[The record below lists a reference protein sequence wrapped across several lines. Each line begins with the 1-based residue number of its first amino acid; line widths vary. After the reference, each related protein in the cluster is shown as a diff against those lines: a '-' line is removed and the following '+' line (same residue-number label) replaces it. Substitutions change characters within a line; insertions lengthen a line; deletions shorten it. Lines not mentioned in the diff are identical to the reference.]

1 MKKVRDMEMNLNDK
15 ENIETEQL
23 VASADSSS
31 VNAVSEPEEHIEDS
45 IVESMNESKHKPG
58 VGSFIAACAGILV
71 TLTGCGIYTI
81 KKVRE

>member
-1 MKKVRDMEMNLNDK
+1 MN
-15 ENIETEQL
+15 E
-23 VASADSSS
+23 
-31 VNAVSEPEEHIEDS
+31 VSEPEEHIEDS